1 MIIDSHEHVM
11 IPLETQV
18 SKLRDAHID
27 KAILFCTLPHPEQA
41 TTLAELTQEMKVLSS
56 VLQGN
61 HSAAAA
67 LERDK
72 NQIHELKQAINTYP
86 DMFWGF
92 GKVPLGHS
100 VAETQSWITDEVVAQ
115 GFKGIGEF
123 TPGSLEQV
131 QQLETVFQALE
142 SFAGLPIWVHT
153 FNPVTAEGI
162 AELKRCV
169 QRHPHVPVIF
179 GHLGGSNWME
189 VIEFAEHNPSVYLDL
204 SGTFSTMAVSMA
216 IKQLPER
223 CLFSSDAPYG
233 EPALSRQ
240 MIEYISPSSSIAAKV
255 LGENIA
261 TLLAAV

>member
-1 MIIDSHEHVM
+1 M
-11 IPLETQV
+11 
-18 SKLRDAHID
+18 
-27 KAILFCTLPHPEQA
+27 
-41 TTLAELTQEMKVLSS
+41 
-56 VLQGN
+56 
-61 HSAAAA
+61 
-67 LERDK
+67 
-72 NQIHELKQAINTYP
+72 
-86 DMFWGF
+86 
-92 GKVPLGHS
+92 
-100 VAETQSWITDEVVAQ
+100 
-115 GFKGIGEF
+115 
-123 TPGSLEQV
+123 
-131 QQLETVFQALE
+131 
-142 SFAGLPIWVHT
+142 HT